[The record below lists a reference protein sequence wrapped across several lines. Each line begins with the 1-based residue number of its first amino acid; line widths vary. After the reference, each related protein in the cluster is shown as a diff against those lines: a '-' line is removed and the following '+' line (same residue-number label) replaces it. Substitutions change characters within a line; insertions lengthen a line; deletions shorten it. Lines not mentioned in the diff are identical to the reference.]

1 MTPTLRLPQLLCAAL
16 LVAGAAA
23 AFADDTGT
31 ASAADAEA
39 AELARFE
46 QALDQAITESGP
58 YSPALAET
66 YQGFGR
72 HLQQRGRHAEA
83 LAMLRKAQHLE
94 RVNHGIHGAGQIP
107 VLRAMIASYKTTGQ
121 FEAAS
126 STYDQ
131 MLWISGKGLEPH
143 DLTRL
148 TLLREA
154 ARWHL
159 SAHLLDTDEQ
169 RLPHLQAAHQ
179 LLGEAGTL
187 ADQLGADLATR
198 IELLRDTAVGQF
210 YLLRFQSAR
219 RFDPAVPAGYRLA
232 PGEALATPALTTS
245 FAAGRQLHEA
255 ALAGLAADPQAAEPL
270 VHRARVELGDWYL
283 LFDYGDEALEQYRAA
298 LAAPAVDGEDP
309 FGSLTPLPAARGSAA
324 SAVMARIRADVSERG
339 RPDNIELL
347 DDPDAIGAEQRQR
360 ILRAV
365 RDARFRPAFAAGE
378 PVATRGAIIAFPLA
392 D

>member
-1 MTPTLRLPQLLCAAL
+1 MTPTSRLPQLLCAAL
-16 LVAGAAA
+16 LVSVPVAPRAGDESA
-23 AFADDTGT
+23 T
-31 ASAADAEA
+31 ALEDEA
-39 AELARFE
+39 GELVRFE

-72 HLQQRGRHAEA
+72 HLQQRGRHADA

-131 MLWISGKGLEPH
+131 MLWISGKGLEPR
-143 DLTRL
+143 DPTRL

-159 SAHLLDTDEQ
+159 SAHLLDADEQ

-179 LLGEAGTL
+179 LLRDAGAL
-187 ADQLGADLATR
+187 AEQLGADLATR
-198 IELLRDTAVGQF
+198 VELLRDTAVGQF
-210 YLLRFQSAR
+210 YLLRYQSAR

-232 PGEALATPALTTS
+232 PGEAVAVPALTTNFS
-245 FAAGRQLHEA
+245 AGRQLHEA
-255 ALAGLAADPQAAEPL
+255 ALAGLGADPQASPL
-270 VHRARVELGDWYL
+270 LVRRARVELGDWYL

-298 LAAPAVDGEDP
+298 LAAPGVDGEDP

-324 SAVMARIRADVSERG
+324 SAVVARIRVDVSERG

-347 DDPDAIGAEQRQR
+347 DDTASIGAEQRQR

-365 RDARFRPAFAAGE
+365 RDARFRPALAAGE